1 MNPSHPPINMKRH
14 LISDE
19 TGEKDFHKRCAR
31 TNLSILGNCQTLI
44 CENRDNSEI
53 ENRDFKKPRLQL
65 QRPDPATS
73 IKIEEDAVSVTVA
86 SAVTPI
92 CDEVLKVEKPEDD
105 STRLLLQQQQYRQQE
120 NRHKKQRQREDQANS
135 SGDDSTS
142 TRSSRSDSL
151 SSELSVYRSY
161 EMEIPDQPPQYR
173 RTGQL
178 PRAPRL
184 PTASDVP
191 QLQESFYNSNKSN
204 VNHENNANAN
214 NNTELKL
221 NTRRYGADSNSNSQ
235 HSLLGQRG
243 YHGNNTIE
251 NKVQTIETTNP
262 LNQIRIQTVIYH

>member
-1 MNPSHPPINMKRH
+1 MKRH

-44 CENRDNSEI
+44 CENHDNSES
-53 ENRDFKKPRLQL
+53 ENRDFKKPRLEL

-73 IKIEEDAVSVTVA
+73 IEIEDDAVAVTVTVA
-86 SAVTPI
+86 SAVTLI
-92 CDEVLKVEKPEDD
+92 CDEVLKVEKPEDHRA
-105 STRLLLQQQQYRQQE
+105 RLLLQHQQQQQCRQQE
-120 NRHKKQRQREDQANS
+120 NRCQKQRQREDQANS

-142 TRSSRSDSL
+142 TRSSRSDSF

-161 EMEIPDQPPQYR
+161 EMEIPNQPPQYR
-173 RTGQL
+173 QTGQL

-184 PTASDVP
+184 PTASDVSR
-191 QLQESFYNSNKSN
+191 LLEIFYNSNKSN
-204 VNHENNANAN
+204 ANHKNNASANAN
-214 NNTELKL
+214 TNTELKL
-221 NTRRYGADSNSNSQ
+221 NTRRYGGHSNSNLQ

-251 NKVQTIETTNP
+251 NKIQTIETTNP